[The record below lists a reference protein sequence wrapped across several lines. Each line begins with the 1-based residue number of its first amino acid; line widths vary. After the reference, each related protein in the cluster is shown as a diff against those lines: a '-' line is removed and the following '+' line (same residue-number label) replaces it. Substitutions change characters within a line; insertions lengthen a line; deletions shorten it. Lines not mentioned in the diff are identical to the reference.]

1 MVTYRNYITT
11 VAENAMVAELGGV
24 EIVFPLGP
32 EPDMSWAT
40 CTVRKGLNA
49 INTVYQCEL
58 KPGYGF

>member
-1 MVTYRNYITT
+1 
-11 VAENAMVAELGGV
+11 MVAELGGV